1 MISGFVGPVELSTPD
16 LLRILKWY
24 NLALNKQKLDSDDED
39 TVSKIRAVYVT
50 SKESHM
56 DEPHSLGPRHF

>member
-1 MISGFVGPVELSTPD
+1 LISGFVGPVELSAPD

-39 TVSKIRAVYVT
+39 TIIKIRAMLLT
-50 SKESHM
+50 IKESQKFDSM
-56 DEPHSLGPRHF
+56 IGSKPL